1 MTTTPKLWKSL
12 TQVNATDG
20 GTEQIDGQIA
30 GLHDGGYFVVW
41 TDSNSH
47 AHSAFAAIMGQRYD
61 ATGNKVGGEVHVSTG
76 FVGPGFPASVSS
88 PAATVLPNG
97 NIAVAFE
104 YIVEESGGGLIND
117 RNIYVRIFDPAL
129 NILRTDTIATGT
141 NQTFHPSITAFG
153 DGSYVVSYTVGVGD
167 APSVI
172 ADTDIVA
179 RIVSPTG
186 VVGSQFDIDNQ
197 DDNRDNSQLATLSNG
212 NFVVVYQD
220 EFAGSPT
227 DTDIL
232 YQVRAP
238 NGSPVTG
245 GVVPGGDGSG
255 PEFDPHLAALRD
267 GGFVV
272 VWTDQIGAS
281 VSDMRATIFSDAG
294 DPLPPSDPNAAS
306 IRVNTTLADLQD
318 HSSVVALADGGFLV
332 SWENHDL
339 GLVRGQRFSAIGDKI
354 GAEFTMQ
361 NGATDAGP
369 EATLLTDGRIG
380 FAVGHLS
387 GDADVMTSIWTTGLA
402 DRHVHDFNDDG
413 KSDILFRNDN
423 GAVGLWELNGG
434 QVIATASL
442 GTAGPAWHIADTGDF
457 NGDAKSDI
465 LWHNDNGAVGIWEL
479 NGGSVI
485 AAVSLGTASPGWH
498 VALTGDFNADNTSD
512 ILWRNDNGAV
522 GLWQLKGGQAIAATG
537 LGTASPDWHIAD
549 TGDFNGDGNS
559 DILWRNDNGVVS
571 MWFLNGGSVI
581 GTANFGVAGLDWH
594 IAGTGDFDANGSSDI
609 LWRNDN
615 GAVSI
620 WKLNGG
626 AVIGT
631 ASLGTAG
638 ADWHVAD
645 TGDVNRDGNSDILWR
660 NDNGAAS
667 LWELHGGQV
676 VATASLGTI
685 GNDWH
690 IVA

>member
-30 GLHDGGYFVVW
+30 GLQDGGYFVVW

-255 PEFDPHLAALRD
+255 PEFDPHVAALRD

-281 VSDMRATIFSDAG
+281 VSDIRTTIFSNAG
-294 DPLPPSDPNAAS
+294 DPVASS
-306 IRVNTTLADLQD
+306 IRVNTTLGISRPILASWRWPTAASWSRGKTPTSVWFAGSGSAQSATRSAPSSRCRTGRPMPAPRL
-318 HSSVVALADGGFLV
+318 HSSPMAG
-332 SWENHDL
+332 S
-339 GLVRGQRFSAIGDKI
+339 GLPSAT
-354 GAEFTMQ
+354 FP
-361 NGATDAGP
+361 ATP
-369 EATLLTDGRIG
+369 T
-380 FAVGHLS
+380 
-387 GDADVMTSIWTTGLA
+387 
-402 DRHVHDFNDDG
+402 
-413 KSDILFRNDN
+413 
-423 GAVGLWELNGG
+423 
-434 QVIATASL
+434 
-442 GTAGPAWHIADTGDF
+442 
-457 NGDAKSDI
+457 
-465 LWHNDNGAVGIWEL
+465 
-479 NGGSVI
+479 
-485 AAVSLGTASPGWH
+485 
-498 VALTGDFNADNTSD
+498 
-512 ILWRNDNGAV
+512 
-522 GLWQLKGGQAIAATG
+522 
-537 LGTASPDWHIAD
+537 
-549 TGDFNGDGNS
+549 
-559 DILWRNDNGVVS
+559 
-571 MWFLNGGSVI
+571 
-581 GTANFGVAGLDWH
+581 
-594 IAGTGDFDANGSSDI
+594 
-609 LWRNDN
+609 
-615 GAVSI
+615 
-620 WKLNGG
+620 
-626 AVIGT
+626 
-631 ASLGTAG
+631 
-638 ADWHVAD
+638 
-645 TGDVNRDGNSDILWR
+645 
-660 NDNGAAS
+660 
-667 LWELHGGQV
+667 
-676 VATASLGTI
+676 
-685 GNDWH
+685 
-690 IVA
+690 